1 MCAPPLIPGQPGKW
15 ADLVL
20 SQWTAKYCQK
30 PTVPNVSNLANM
42 EPEAALVY
50 QIIENSQEEE
60 EEEKEEYC
68 LLH

>member
-1 MCAPPLIPGQPGKW
+1 
-15 ADLVL
+15 
-20 SQWTAKYCQK
+20 
-30 PTVPNVSNLANM
+30 M

-60 EEEKEEYC
+60 EEEAQEEYS